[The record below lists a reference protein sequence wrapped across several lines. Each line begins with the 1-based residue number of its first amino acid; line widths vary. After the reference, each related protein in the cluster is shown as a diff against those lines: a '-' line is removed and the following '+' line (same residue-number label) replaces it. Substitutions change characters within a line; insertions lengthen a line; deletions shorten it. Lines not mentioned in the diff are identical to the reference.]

1 MNVAPTRFIFFTY
14 SSHHWGLVPVLERQ
28 TCRWR
33 PHRFLHCGKSEG
45 IVQWWSSPYDQDNL
59 LLLSIWSCN
68 GWTSQKVA
76 EMLSWV
82 FEGGAGVCISNHH
95 RQYSR
100 RYGNYHY
107 GTLRQEFSFFV
118 LWLFPSYLMS
128 KRKETKRNVRK
139 RPFVLVE
146 ATFLCR

>member
-1 MNVAPTRFIFFTY
+1 MLHVKISVNGSLCSKTEIIGQKLFLVKEKSMSHSSVFPTNWEKKVVRKKTCWVWKLTVMNVAPTRFFFFTY

-68 GWTSQKVA
+68 GWTS
-76 EMLSWV
+76 
-82 FEGGAGVCISNHH
+82 
-95 RQYSR
+95 
-100 RYGNYHY
+100 
-107 GTLRQEFSFFV
+107 
-118 LWLFPSYLMS
+118 
-128 KRKETKRNVRK
+128 
-139 RPFVLVE
+139 
-146 ATFLCR
+146 